1 MSIYLGT
8 VKMSG
13 SAGIAGGDASVI
25 ASNITLS
32 TTAQPYITINNS
44 SKTIAL
50 PATDPYTSAR
60 TPASHA
66 HGQLTNAGAITSTAV
81 ALASGD
87 SLVFVDSSDSSKIKK
102 TSITFDGS
110 TTTKYLSQA
119 GTWVSVP
126 TGGGGTLV
134 VPFTIDQSTSP
145 WTVSTTTSIDTI
157 VNAIH
162 DGKYVVGE
170 AQLLGLMRFQL
181 VVWWEGPEDS
191 RTVMFILQMN
201 LNSYTFTGSSSYSGG
216 NWTDQWTVDEIN
228 ADLNSLTNVN
238 ADSPT
243 NGQVLAYNS
252 TNDTWEPRTVSGG
265 GGASYLGDL
274 NDVSTTGASSGQALV
289 YNGSSWSPGTV
300 SGGGSWSPTQLSSG
314 FRIWNLDPGIY
325 QMPAVG
331 EFYYYGSSGSPT
343 LSSTGGMLYI
353 YSDNSIKCWYIIT
366 DYAGG
371 ASNGAE
377 VIISGWS
384 SSSGG
389 SYGMHYLSSSNNG
402 SRYFGVHDYSTSTL
416 TTLNSSDRPYTDNG
430 VFCSQINSST
440 IAKPTNLTL
449 SSATRMMMFVT
460 RNYTSGSYS
469 GYNARQDLYVPSL
482 HKHYYRYIS
491 FTTSSV
497 TPITTT
503 PNCDTNGW
511 VEEISIPS
519 YTSSDAGKCLQVATG
534 GASLQWAT
542 VSGGGGGASY
552 DFNDTP
558 LTYSSTYS
566 DQGLSV
572 YYADCTSAKRNV
584 MFLNI
589 DSSVYASYFNHDEVL
604 GIYLKTTDLTENYVF
619 IYNTSGHDITA
630 DYESWNFITSSD
642 TIESVSHLSQID
654 SSGNYITIPNNYKTT
669 MLGISRMQMNNEVFM
684 VITYGGTFHILNK

>member
-25 ASNITLS
+25 ASDIILS
-32 TTAQPYITINNS
+32 TTARPYITINNS

-50 PATDPYTSAR
+50 PDTDPYDTAR
-60 TPASHA
+60 TPTSHT
-66 HGQLTNAGAITSTAV
+66 HGQITNTGAITSTAV
-81 ALASGD
+81 GLASGD
-87 SLVFVDSSDSSKIKK
+87 SLVFVDYSDSSKIKK

-126 TGGGGTLV
+126 SQTTVSYSPTVTSSTTGSYVIGTL
-134 VPFTIDQSTSP
+134 
-145 WTVSTTTSIDTI
+145 TVNGTSTTIYGKDTTS
-157 VNAIH
+157 
-162 DGKYVVGE
+162 
-170 AQLLGLMRFQL
+170 
-181 VVWWEGPEDS
+181 
-191 RTVMFILQMN
+191 
-201 LNSYTFTGSSSYSGG
+201 SG
-216 NWTDQWTVDEIN
+216 
-228 ADLNSLTNVN
+228 
-238 ADSPT
+238 
-243 NGQVLAYNS
+243 
-252 TNDTWEPRTVSGG
+252 GG

-289 YNGSSWSPGTV
+289 YNGESWEPGTV
-300 SGGGSWSPTQLSSG
+300 SGGGSWTPTQLNSG
-314 FRIWNLDPGIY
+314 FRIWDLDPGIY
-325 QMPAVG
+325 QMPDVG
-331 EFYYYGSSGSPT
+331 TFYYYGSSGSPT
-343 LSSTGGMLYI
+343 LSATGGMLYI

-366 DYAGG
+366 DYARGG
-371 ASNGAE
+371 SNGAE

-384 SSSGG
+384 SSSRG

-402 SRYFGVHDYSTSTL
+402 SKYFGVHDYSTSTL

-542 VSGGGGGASY
+542 VSGGGGGGGSSY

-630 DYESWNFITSSD
+630 DYESWNFITASD
-642 TIESVSHLSQID
+642 TIEYPNHLSQID

-684 VITYGGTFHILNK
+684 VITYGGTFSYT